1 MICDGGVGGDDLCE
15 RVISLCMRERERE
28 RVYGFNGFGKEKE
41 RVISMCVCES
51 GGFWLRKR
59 EI

>member
-28 RVYGFNGFGKEKE
+28 SLGFNGFGKEKE
-41 RVISMCVCES
+41 SVISVCVCES